1 MLKLISLFWV
11 VLTLLT
17 GALGRQKTV
26 PYDPAAYED
35 ELPACVV
42 EGSVR
47 VELLRDSLVRL
58 EVKGPR
64 GFENRPSFTVE
75 KRTGWNC
82 VCRPHRKR
90 LPGD

>member
-47 VELLRDSLVRL
+47 VELLRDRSKIKGRILL
-58 EVKGPR
+58 ENP
-64 GFENRPSFTVE
+64 E
-75 KRTGWNC
+75 
-82 VCRPHRKR
+82 
-90 LPGD
+90 